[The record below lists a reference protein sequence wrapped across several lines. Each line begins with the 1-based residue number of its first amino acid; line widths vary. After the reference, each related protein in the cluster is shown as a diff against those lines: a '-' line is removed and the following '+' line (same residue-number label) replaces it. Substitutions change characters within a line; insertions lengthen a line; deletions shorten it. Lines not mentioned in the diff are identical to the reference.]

1 MRSTVDRCSS
11 SVLRGSWDPLDPPSP
26 GRLGLLP
33 HVELSVPDCGQS
45 SAPQANTARSAS
57 AVNAVERRGLPLE
70 PSLDG
75 RTQAD
80 LVDVVQAAVRDVTW
94 AAVPQL
100 RDQEPGAVAIEPND
114 GGRLV
119 LSVSDPSARRTFTTT
134 RSSLVSSRAPTM
146 PTITT
151 AQVAAAWTSST
162 TTAGVA
168 ITGPR
173 EDESVAMRSRR
184 REGRVADAPS

>member
-1 MRSTVDRCSS
+1 
-11 SVLRGSWDPLDPPSP
+11 
-26 GRLGLLP
+26 
-33 HVELSVPDCGQS
+33 
-45 SAPQANTARSAS
+45 
-57 AVNAVERRGLPLE
+57 
-70 PSLDG
+70 
-75 RTQAD
+75 
-80 LVDVVQAAVRDVTW
+80 
-94 AAVPQL
+94 
-100 RDQEPGAVAIEPND
+100 
-114 GGRLV
+114 
-119 LSVSDPSARRTFTTT
+119 
-134 RSSLVSSRAPTM
+134 M